1 MANCV
6 WIRCGIPCAAIRA
19 SKKSSPPSHQGNDA
33 EAPRRLSPAILNLAC
48 LQSGR
53 LHKREAIAIADH
65 VLAFEPTDPYAPR
78 GKSERL
84 LGNGRSQSSC
94 AALCKTRFRSATT
107 LAFSNWRQKH
117 PALQPRQGSIQTG
130 IVEFSECAGI
140 HSLRRGC
147 SASRRADM
155 KYPG

>member
-1 MANCV
+1 MRYAQQGPLPCFVPGWAKLIWRSSNLKLSPKFRAVQVMANCV

-19 SKKSSPPSHQGNDA
+19 SKKSSPPSHQRNDA

-84 LGNGRSQSSC
+84 LGNGRSQSS
-94 AALCKTRFRSATT
+94 
-107 LAFSNWRQKH
+107 
-117 PALQPRQGSIQTG
+117 
-130 IVEFSECAGI
+130 
-140 HSLRRGC
+140 
-147 SASRRADM
+147 
-155 KYPG
+155 